1 MIRSALDKF
10 AIASISLAL
19 CTAVS
24 ACGSAGDDPVVA
36 ERDLPEAQ
44 AQGRMP
50 AQPVTAAERE
60 NLRYARSA
68 LDCVNRQYPSEINHV
83 LNSAEDVTSP
93 KQQHPAFY
101 GCLNWHSA
109 VHNHWMLTR
118 LWGRGDVPELDGE
131 ITAVLSRSLTPENI
145 ETERAYFIG
154 EDRDSFE
161 RPYGMVWFLL
171 LTQELR
177 DIAKVGGTKGAKA
190 SAFQQELAPLETT
203 IVDELKSWL
212 MKLGYPIRNG
222 TRGQTAFALGLIID
236 WAKAGG
242 DEGLGRLA
250 KDKARE
256 FYADNESCPIGYE
269 PSGEDVLS
277 PCLMTADLMRR
288 IMPPEKFAE
297 WLTQF
302 LPDIPRD
309 AEAQWLP
316 TVDVN
321 DPTDLTLVQLNGLNL
336 SRAWA
341 LRGIARGLPASDT
354 RREILAKAAA
364 AHRKAGLV
372 AAKTEFYAAS
382 HWLPSFAVYLETKRG
397 LGPVKQKAAADAG
410 EADGVPAP

>member
-1 MIRSALDKF
+1 MA
-10 AIASISLAL
+10 A
-19 CTAVS
+19 S
-24 ACGSAGDDPVVA
+24 ACGSGENDPVVA
-36 ERDLPEAQ
+36 ERNLPETQ
-44 AQGRMP
+44 SQGNMP
-50 AQPVTAAERE
+50 TAPVTAAQSA
-60 NLRYARSA
+60 NLRYARAA

-131 ITAVLSRSLTPENI
+131 IAALLARGLTPENL

-177 DIAKVGGTKGAKA
+177 DVAKAGGQKGAKA
-190 SAFQQELAPLETT
+190 AAFQQELAPLETT

-222 TRGQTAFALGLIID
+222 TRGQTAFALGLIVD

-250 KDKARE
+250 MDKSRE
-256 FYADNESCPIGYE
+256 FYADNENCPISYE

-288 IMPPEKFAE
+288 ILPPEKFAE
-297 WLTQF
+297 WLARF
-302 LPDIPRD
+302 LPDIPQD
-309 AEAQWLP
+309 TETKWLP

-321 DPTDLTLVQLNGLNL
+321 DPTDLALVQLNGLNL

-341 LRGIARGLPASDT
+341 LRGIARGLPAGDA
-354 RREILAKAAA
+354 RRETLLTAAI
-364 AHRKAGLV
+364 AHRKAGL
-372 AAKTEFYAAS
+372 AAAETEFYAAS
-382 HWLPSFAVYLETKRG
+382 HWLPSFAVYLESKRG
-397 LGPVKQKAAADAG
+397 LGPVRQQAAPNAA
-410 EADGVPAP
+410 EPERAPAL